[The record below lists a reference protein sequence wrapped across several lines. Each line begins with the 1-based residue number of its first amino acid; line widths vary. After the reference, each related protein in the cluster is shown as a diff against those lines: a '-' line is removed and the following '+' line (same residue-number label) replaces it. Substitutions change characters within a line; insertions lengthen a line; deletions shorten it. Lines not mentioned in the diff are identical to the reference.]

1 MEMLHAVAEAV
12 LISFVVGAIMGGMI
26 TAHMQSRYQ
35 NQSHEGELESA
46 KVKVDRHDG

>member
-1 MEMLHAVAEAV
+1 MLHAVAEAV

-35 NQSHEGELESA
+35 NQSNQGELEPV
-46 KVKVDRHDG
+46 KVKADRNDG

>member
-35 NQSHEGELESA
+35 NQSREVELEPA
-46 KVKVDRHDG
+46 KVKVDSDDR